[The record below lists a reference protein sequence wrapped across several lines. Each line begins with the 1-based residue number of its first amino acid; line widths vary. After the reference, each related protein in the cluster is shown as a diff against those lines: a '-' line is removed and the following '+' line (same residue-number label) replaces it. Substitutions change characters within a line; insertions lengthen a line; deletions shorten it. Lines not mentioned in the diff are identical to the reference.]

1 MNFIDLLKKKVDDKL
16 RNKIETIIDEKLND
30 IIERL
35 KTLEDNNIQVS
46 RDVVF
51 LANSIKQI
59 YILVQSSQVHDFDIM
74 TTNNKDD
81 DLIN

>member
-1 MNFIDLLKKKVDDKL
+1 MNFIDLLKKKVDEKL

-30 IIERL
+30 IIVRL
-35 KTLEDNNIQVS
+35 KNLEDNNIQVS